1 MDCGKVTAMLL
12 RHWAH
17 TGGPNEHIASE
28 IYREDA
34 LLEFPQ
40 SGEQFRGRDNITSW
54 RSAYPARLRF
64 EPRAIRGAGDIWI
77 AEGQIHY
84 DDGDPMLFVKIVH
97 FRDGLVERETIYIAE
112 PFPPAESR
120 SAFADLASL
129 EATPGLPV
137 VVDGG
142 S

>member
-1 MDCGKVTAMLL
+1 MLL

-17 TGGPNEHIASE
+17 TGGPNEQIASD
-28 IYREDA
+28 IYHQDA

-40 SGEQFRGRDNITSW
+40 SGEQFRGRTNITLW
-54 RSAYPARLRF
+54 RSAYPARLQF
-64 EPRAIRGAGDIWI
+64 EPRVIRGAGDVWI
-77 AEGQIHY
+77 AEGTVRY
-84 DDGDPMLFVKIVH
+84 DDGDPMLFVKIVY
-97 FRDGLVERETIYIAE
+97 FLGGLVERETIYITEHFA
-112 PFPPAESR
+112 PADSR
-120 SAFADLASL
+120 AAFSDLTSL